1 MVCYREKVIKHFGQ
15 RNHEIKLCFP
25 NLKLGAM
32 CKIYANSQRHHRH
45 LEKHRNQNQNCDNK
59 DREWMTMAVLS
70 PPILKKELLNTLMP

>member
-32 CKIYANSQRHHRH
+32 CKIYANSQTPQA
-45 LEKHRNQNQNCDNK
+45 L
-59 DREWMTMAVLS
+59 REAS
-70 PPILKKELLNTLMP
+70 KPEPEL